1 MIAISMLLLL
11 SAAIVAGMPAVGA
24 AQILPFPSASPV
36 PAPSG
41 VTPLDS
47 VPDETMRTLPTGW
60 VFTPSF
66 SLAEEF
72 DDNVFVSSTDPQS
85 DFITR
90 FTPGVQFGYR
100 SAPFTLLVSSS
111 IAGELYVRNPE
122 LDGVN
127 RTRAALEVKYL
138 PYRLLT
144 LSLDVAYFETETPT
158 DLVPTTGLQLG
169 RSRATQVAV
178 IPAAVYQ
185 FTPNDTGSASY
196 AFFRDTIE
204 GGLDNYTH
212 RVKLGYA
219 RQITALDTG
228 FVNYRLHVFEA
239 QENPTTITNT
249 PTIGWKRQLTP
260 RTVLTLEGGPR
271 FVSGG
276 PSFTEDGVKPEAH
289 GALEHRAQ
297 FANFVLEYH
306 RTEAV
311 VVGRPG
317 KTELESAT
325 GSVEV
330 EPLRQLKLRFQPGW
344 YRTFQ
349 GGDPEAN
356 VYGFLLG
363 GLYQILPWLN
373 ARLDYRFAYQKQAG
387 DTLAHNIVTLSLDVV
402 YPLRI
407 SP

>member
-1 MIAISMLLLL
+1 VIAIFLSVLLC
-11 SAAIVAGMPAVGA
+11 ATTVAGVPAIA
-24 AQILPFPSASPV
+24 SAQILPLP
-36 PAPSG
+36 PALPTPTG

-47 VPDETMRTLPTGW
+47 SFEEPVRTLPTGW

-66 SLAEEF
+66 SLAEVF
-72 DDNVFVSSTDPQS
+72 DDNVFVSTTDPQS

-90 FTPGVQFGYR
+90 FTPGVQLGYR
-100 SAPFTLLVSSS
+100 STPFTILASSS
-111 IAGELYVRNPE
+111 IDGEIYVENPE
-122 LDGVN
+122 LNGIN
-127 RTRAALEVKYL
+127 RKRAALEAKYL
-138 PYRLLT
+138 PYQLLT

-169 RSRATQVAV
+169 RSRATQVSV
-178 IPAAVYQ
+178 IPAAIYE
-185 FTPNDTGSASY
+185 FTPRDTGTASY

-219 RQITALDTG
+219 RELTAVDTG
-228 FVNYRLHVFEA
+228 FVNYRLHVFES

-249 PTIGWKRQLTP
+249 PTVGWKRRFGP
-260 RTVLTLEGGPR
+260 NTVLTLEGGPR

-276 PSFTEDGVKPEAH
+276 PAFVEDVVEPEAH
-289 GALEHRAQ
+289 GALEHRTR
-297 FANFVLEYH
+297 FASFVLEYH

-317 KTELESAT
+317 KSELESMT
-325 GSVEV
+325 GAVLV
-330 EPLRQLKLRFQPGW
+330 EPLRALQLRFQPGW
-344 YRTFQ
+344 YRTFK

-363 GLYQILPWLN
+363 AIYPIRTWLN
-373 ARLDYRFAYQKQAG
+373 ARLDYQFAYQRQAG
-387 DTLAHNIVTLSLDVV
+387 ESLAHNIVTVGVDLA
-402 YPLRI
+402 YPIRV